1 MEWRTDMNDDDLTEE
16 IEIELP
22 DEDYKKLQE
31 IAAEK
36 GVSVDRLVN
45 DMLKEAIDSGELER
59 IVKEIQARQ

>member
-1 MEWRTDMNDDDLTEE
+1 MNDDNLTEE

-22 DEDYKKLQE
+22 EEDYKKLQE
-31 IAAEK
+31 KAAEK

-59 IVKEIQARQ
+59 LIKEFKARQ

>member
-1 MEWRTDMNDDDLTEE
+1 MNNDNLTEE

-31 IAAEK
+31 IATEK

-59 IVKEIQARQ
+59 IIKEIQSHQ

>member
-1 MEWRTDMNDDDLTEE
+1 MNDDNLTEE

-36 GVSVDRLVN
+36 GVSVDRLIN
-45 DMLKEAIDSGELER
+45 DMLKEAVESGELER
-59 IVKEIQARQ
+59 IIKEIQSHQ

>member
-1 MEWRTDMNDDDLTEE
+1 MNDDDLTEE

-31 IAAEK
+31 KAAEK

-45 DMLKEAIDSGELER
+45 DMLKEALNSGELER
-59 IVKEIQARQ
+59 LIKEFKAQQ

>member
-1 MEWRTDMNDDDLTEE
+1 MNDNDLTEE

-31 IAAEK
+31 IANEK

-45 DMLKEAIDSGELER
+45 DMLKEAINSGELEC
-59 IVKEIQARQ
+59 IIKEIQSHQ

>member
-1 MEWRTDMNDDDLTEE
+1 MNDDDLTEE

-59 IVKEIQARQ
+59 IIKEIQARQ

>member
-1 MEWRTDMNDDDLTEE
+1 MNDDNLTEE

-22 DEDYKKLQE
+22 EEDYKKLQE
-31 IAAEK
+31 KAAEK

-59 IVKEIQARQ
+59 IIKEIQGRQ